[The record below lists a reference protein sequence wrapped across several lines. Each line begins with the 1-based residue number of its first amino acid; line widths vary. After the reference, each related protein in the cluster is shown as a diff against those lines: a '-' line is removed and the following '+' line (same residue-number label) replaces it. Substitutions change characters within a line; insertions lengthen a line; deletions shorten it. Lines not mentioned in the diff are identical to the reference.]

1 MRGFLKV
8 CYFLY
13 FEQNAACGE
22 YRHAPDSSEK
32 QHNVFV
38 RKADVLQVIKLENFK
53 QLRKWCS
60 KYNFHNR
67 DECCAYIAL
76 SLIYFGKEIV
86 CTCGA
91 ADAWSKLK
99 KNMRSM
105 YRQEEDAI
113 SCSCFAQ
120 DTFPMYI
127 VRCKNKIETTF
138 TDIDDKY
145 NECLVKPK
153 VANYIVDA
161 SEREHMER
169 FLAGTD
175 DPLYDYV
182 HLLQYGPDGGSEVN
196 KAREEFESAAKK
208 QKTLTNA
215 STNA

>member
-13 FEQNAACGE
+13 FEQRNSGE
-22 YRHAPDSSEK
+22 DDYKHAPQSSEK
-32 QHNVFV
+32 QHNVYI

-53 QLRKWCS
+53 QLRKWCNQHDHYHR
-60 KYNFHNR
+60 K
-67 DECCAYIAL
+67 ECCSFAAL
-76 SLIYFGKEIV
+76 QLIHFGKEIV
-86 CTCGA
+86 CSCGVA
-91 ADAWSKLK
+91 EIWSKLK
-99 KNMRSM
+99 RDC
-105 YRQEEDAI
+105 QEEKTI
-113 SCSCFAQ
+113 SCSCVAH

-127 VRCKNKIETTF
+127 VRCKNKIETSYA
-138 TDIDDKY
+138 DIDR
-145 NECLVKPK
+145 NEELVLIPK

-182 HLLQYGPDGGSEVN
+182 HLLQYGPNGGTEVN

-215 STNA
+215 